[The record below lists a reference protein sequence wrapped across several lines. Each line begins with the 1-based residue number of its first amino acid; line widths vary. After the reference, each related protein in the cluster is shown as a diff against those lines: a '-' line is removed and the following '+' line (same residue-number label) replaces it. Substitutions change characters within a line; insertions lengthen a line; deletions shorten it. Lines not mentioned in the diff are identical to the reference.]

1 VFAEVVGAV
10 FVGVGEFE
18 DDEELSLRDD
28 VLAGDILQSNKSAVE
43 ISNV

>member
-1 VFAEVVGAV
+1 VGAV

-18 DDEELSLRDD
+18 DEELSLCDD
-28 VLAGDILQSNKSAVE
+28 VLAGDILQDNKSAIE